1 MTEIVARFLETNKS
15 LLDTDLVEFFHSA
28 YNGLSNS
35 HQAQV
40 VEALETAGIDT
51 YSARERVMRF
61 VITMETEVLE
71 RKCSLDRFVSRLES
85 GGLLGFDHP
94 DLVEYI
100 MENANEWDVNI
111 EFINNDYY
119 LVPREV

>member
-1 MTEIVARFLETNKS
+1 MTNIVARFLETNKS
-15 LLDTDLVEFFHSA
+15 LLDKDLVEFFHSA
-28 YNGLSNS
+28 YNGLSNL

-40 VEALETAGIDT
+40 VEALEFAGIDT

-71 RKCSLDRFVSRLES
+71 RKCSIDKFISRLKD
-85 GGLLGFDHP
+85 GGLLGFDYSE
-94 DLVEYI
+94 LANYI
-100 MENANEWDVNI
+100 MENADEWDVDI

>member
-15 LLDTDLVEFFHSA
+15 LLDKDLVEFFHSA

-40 VEALETAGIDT
+40 VEALEVAGIDT
-51 YSARERVMRF
+51 YSARESVMRF

-71 RKCSLDRFVSRLES
+71 RKCSIDKFISRLKD
-85 GGLLGFDHP
+85 GGLLGFDYSE
-94 DLVEYI
+94 LTEYI
-100 MENANEWDVNI
+100 MENADEWDVDI

-119 LVPREV
+119 LVPTEV